1 MLQLLAIGNLDVSNQ
16 LGIHVT
22 VVKDLDIFIYK
33 TSTLAGEFNVSIFS
47 CLLS

>member
-22 VVKDLDIFIYK
+22 IVKDLDIFIYK

-47 CLLS
+47 CLLF